1 MFDGAA
7 IYTASEALDMLGD
20 QQSIQVDEKNLS
32 SDLNPIIENSNSRK
46 EIVFIDSGV
55 DNYQTIVDAIDS
67 SKSIYLIDSNENGFD
82 KMQNVLQGQSDV
94 DAVHI
99 IGHASAG
106 QVVLG
111 NSVLNADTINSFS
124 NTLQSIGNSLTPDGD
139 LLFYGCN
146 LAQGEQGKLLIQ
158 QIGNITQADIAAS
171 DDVTGKD
178 GDWLLEVEKGIIE
191 AKSLE
196 VNHYD
201 SNLVSLAGVSSSSGF
216 VVESGTD
223 LRAGQNAANTAS
235 NASDH
240 TDGYKPYVVAL
251 ERENLTTGS
260 FDFYKQS
267 ITGTGF
273 DENNSGVDNNNSP
286 DITSNTTTVTAS
298 SSNPLNVY
306 YIMATESTGRSTVR
320 SITFDGE
327 IVGVWFNMENIIEY
341 STVDKDGATYHTINQ
356 HGNGNKNAFSTEGLK
371 TNWGTNITIT
381 SKPIVSGQ
389 SYKSDWFG
397 VDTDSNT
404 LYVGFN
410 NNSKHGDIIR
420 VFTKSGNNAPVA
432 RDDDGVVNED
442 ATLTVSDGANKSATG
457 SYDTNGEHSGDVIH
471 TSNTDSY
478 DTDADGDTLTV
489 NAVRVGSTEGSGT
502 SGIVGSGL
510 TGTYGTLTLASNGSY
525 TYVADQAAA
534 DALDA
539 GDVVYDYF
547 NYDVYDGSL
556 TDTAVITIRV
566 IGVNDDV
573 TAVNDYGV
581 VTEDATL
588 TVTNGESQN
597 LSGSYD
603 THDEHSGDI
612 SANDTDPDASP
623 THTITAIRTGS
634 DEGSG
639 TAGSIGSA
647 LTGTYGQLTLAADGS
662 YTYVANQDAADA
674 LDVGDTVSD
683 YFNYT
688 VSDGTDTD
696 TGVIRIYILGAND
709 TPVAQN
715 DEGLITEGSTL
726 TVSNGD
732 NANVSGS
739 YDATGEHTGD
749 VMDTS
754 SSSHSDSDADASA
767 SLVVSAIRTGRESA
781 AAATFVDSKSV
792 QGNIPTGLAFNTD
805 GTKMFVTNVTNDDID
820 EYTLSTGFDVSTA
833 SYDSNFSV
841 ASQDGGPQGIAFNT
855 DGTKM
860 FIGGKDNG
868 KVFEY
873 TLSTGFDVSTASFVD
888 GFSISSQET
897 HISDLAFS
905 TDGTKMFIVGT
916 NSTSVFEYNLS
927 TGFDVSTASYVDG
940 FSVSSQ
946 ETLPTGLEFSADGK
960 RMFITGNNGDDVT
973 EYKLTT
979 AFDVSTASHV
989 GEFDVS
995 SQEMQA
1001 SSIAFN
1007 AEGTKMFVLGYKG
1020 DDVNEYNL
1028 TSAFRVANDTGSVGS
1043 ALIGAYGTLT
1053 MSSDGSYT
1061 YAANSS
1067 IEGLDSGE
1075 SVYDYFTYTV
1085 DDQLNDNSTDT
1096 AELKITVLGASNTK
1110 PVARDDVGV
1119 ILENGTL
1126 TVNDGDNAN
1135 ETSDSGTTY
1144 NATGEHSGDVINT
1157 SSTTHYDT
1165 DADGDTLIVTKVRTG
1180 NTEDAGTAGTIGSAL
1195 TGTYGQLTLNAN
1207 GSYTYVANQTAADE
1221 LDDGDIVYDYFNY
1234 TVDDQTGAT
1243 NDEDHGL
1250 ITITVIGI
1258 NDAPIA
1264 QNDEGVIVEGST
1276 LTVANSANANVSGSY
1291 DATGEHSGDVIDTS
1305 SSSHTDSDADASA
1318 SLSITHI
1325 KLSGGSNSTVA
1336 SSSSYNSNG
1345 TQIVGTYGT
1354 LTIGADGSYTYAATT
1369 AAADA
1374 LDTGEEG
1381 IDTFV
1386 YTLSDG
1392 TDIATANLT
1401 IKVLGD
1407 NDAPVAQDDSGT
1419 IVEDGTL
1426 TVSDGDGTSTVAG
1439 ASFVDRFSVLSQD
1452 SGPDSLAFSTD
1463 GTKMF
1468 VLGATGDDVNEYTLS
1483 TGFDVSTASFVDSF
1497 SVSSQDTNPRGLAF
1511 NTDGTKMFVTGN
1523 NGDDVNEYTLSTGF
1537 DVSTASFVDSFSIS
1551 SQDTMP
1557 AGLAFNT
1564 DGTKMFVSMQG
1575 GDDVHEYTLSTGFD
1589 VSTASSVDSFS
1600 VGSQTNSQHD
1610 LAFSTDGTKMFVV
1623 ASSGDV
1629 HEYTLSTG
1637 FDVSTAS
1644 FVGSFDIEGQE
1655 RMSYGIAFNTDGT
1668 KMFISGRY
1676 HAAVAEFTLTTPFSL
1691 VDVSGEHTGDVI
1703 DSSNTSTRDTDVDI
1717 ETLTVT
1723 AVRLGSSEGSG
1734 TAGTVG
1740 SALTGTYGQLT
1751 LNSNGSYTYVA
1762 NQTAADNLDAGDV
1775 ATDSFNYT
1783 VSDGTDTDTAVI
1795 TITVI
1800 GINDAPSAQNDVGV
1814 IVEDGTLTVTNGS
1827 NATLTGDSY
1836 DATGE
1841 NSGDLIDTSSSSHTD
1856 SDLDT
1861 SASLSITQI
1870 KKDGGSNSAVASG
1883 SSYNSSGT
1891 QVTGTYGTLTI
1902 GADGSYTY
1910 AATADAADPLDVGE
1924 SDTDVFVYTL
1934 SDGTATTTATLTIT
1948 ILGANDAPV
1957 ARDDTGTINEGDTLT
1972 VSNDDNPS
1980 IVAGASFVDSFDSS
1994 SQEGTPTGLAFNNDG
2009 TKMFV
2014 VGFSSDS
2021 VNEYTLSTAFDVS
2034 TSSFVDA
2041 FSTSSQDGRATG
2053 IAFNNDGTKMF
2064 LTGYDGDDVNE
2075 YTLST
2080 GFDVSTASFV
2090 DSFSVS
2096 SQEDNPS
2103 DLAFNSDG
2111 TKMFVVGITG
2121 DDINEYTLSTGFD
2134 VSTASYDSNFSV
2146 ASQDTEPTGLTFSTD
2161 GKKMFVIGNSG
2172 NDVNEYTLSTGFD
2185 VSTAS
2190 FVDAF
2195 DVSGQEGNP
2204 RAIAFNNDG
2213 TKMFILGNGG
2223 NDVNEYTLTSPFSLV
2238 NISGE
2243 HSGDVIDTN
2252 STTNYDTDVD
2262 VETLTV
2268 TAVRTGSSEGSGTA
2282 GTVGSALT
2290 GTYGQLT
2297 LNSNGSY
2304 TYVANQ
2310 AAAEALDAGDVV
2322 TDSFNYTVSDGTDTD
2337 IAVIAITVIGVNDA
2351 PTAQDDVGVINEDAE
2366 FSVLDGANK
2375 NETGGSFNASGEHS
2389 GDVINTTSASH
2400 VDSDADASASLTIT
2414 SIKKTGGSESAVAIG
2429 SSYNSNGT
2437 QVTGTYG
2444 TLTIGAN
2451 GSYNYSANLDAAD
2464 GIADGESATDV
2475 FVYTLSDGTDT
2486 TTANITI
2493 TILGQNDALT
2503 AQNDEG
2509 VIMEGSTLTV
2519 SNGSNANVSG
2529 SYDATGEHSGDV
2541 LDTTSSSHKDSDP
2554 DTSDT
2559 LTITHI
2565 KKDGGSNSTVS
2576 SGSSYNSSG
2585 TAVTGAYGTL
2595 TIGADGSYKYVA
2607 QSDIS
2612 GFDAG
2617 ETLTDTFTYTVSDGN
2632 GSTGTANIVITLLGD
2647 DGNTNNAPVARDDE
2661 GVIVE
2666 DGTLTVT
2673 DGANANESGGS
2684 YNATGEY
2691 SGDLINTSST
2701 THYDTDAD
2709 SDTITIT
2716 QIRTSSGSDSAVSS
2730 GSSYNSNGTSVTG
2743 TYGTLTIGA
2752 DGSYTYVADQT
2763 AADALDL
2770 NDSVTDTFVYTITD
2784 DASSP
2789 RSPLTDSA
2797 TLTITVLGIND
2808 TPTAVNDTDSVNE
2821 DGTVTKTGAQDDVL
2835 TDDTDPDESPTLT
2848 VTAIQPSGGSS
2859 SNVSSGSTY
2868 ASSGTSVTGTYG
2880 TLIIGADGSYTYT
2893 ADQSAADALDAGD
2906 TEDDVFTYTVTDEN
2920 GATATATI
2928 TITVTG
2934 INDTPVAQNDVGVIE
2949 EDATLTVANGDNANE
2964 TDDSGSTYNATGEHS
2979 GDVINTSSS
2988 THQDSD
2994 ADASASLSVS
3004 QIKKDGGSNS
3014 AVSSGSSYN
3023 SSGTSV
3029 TGTYGTLTIG
3039 ADGSYSYVADQAA
3052 ADALDLND
3060 SVTDTFVY
3068 TLSDGTATTTADIVI
3083 TVLGVNDTP
3092 VAVDDTDVVTENQT
3106 VTKTGAQDDV
3116 LDDDTDA
3123 DESSTL
3129 TVTAIQPSG
3138 GSSSNVSSGSTYDSS
3153 GTSVTGTYGTLTI
3166 GADGSY
3172 TYTADQSAA
3181 DALDDTETATDT
3193 FTYTVT
3199 DENGATATATI
3210 TITVNGS
3217 NDAPVARNDTGTVEE
3232 DATLTVSDGDNANA
3246 VSAATYVDAFD
3257 ISSQE
3262 FNPQGFTFSNDGTKM
3277 FLTGNNGD
3285 DVNEYT
3291 LTTGFDVSTA
3301 SFVDSFDISSQEL
3314 GPRDLAFSADGTKM
3328 FVVGVIGD
3336 DVNEYTL
3343 STAFDVSTSSFV
3355 DSFDISSQE
3364 NSPTG
3369 LAFNNDGT
3377 KMFIAGNGGDDINEY
3392 TLTTGFDV
3400 STASF
3405 VDSFDVSSQDTAP
3418 NGLTFNSD
3426 GTKMYVVGNQGNDIN
3441 EYDLTLGFDVSTASF
3456 VGALDVSSQDS
3467 APKAISFSHDGTKLF
3482 VLGTTNKSVF
3492 EYTLTT
3498 PFSLINV
3505 DAEHSGDVIDTS
3517 NTSSYDTDV
3526 DVETL
3531 TVTAVRTGSSEGSGT
3546 AGTVGSAL
3554 TGTYGQLTLNANG
3567 SYTYVANQSAADD
3580 LDAGDIVYDYFNYT
3594 VSDGDATDIAVI
3606 TITVVGVNDTPVA
3619 VDDTD
3624 SVNEDA
3630 TVTKTGSQDDAL
3642 YDDTDADDSDSL
3654 TVTAIAPSG
3663 GSTSTV
3669 SEGSTYASGGTTVT
3683 GTYGTLT
3690 IGADGSY
3697 TYTAD
3702 QSAAD
3707 DLDLNDTATDVFT
3720 YTVSDGANTTTA
3732 TITITVTGI
3741 NDDPVSQNDVG
3752 VILEDSTLTV
3762 ANSANA
3768 NVSGSY
3774 DATGEHSGDVIDTSS
3789 SSHTDSDP
3797 DDSATLTVTQIKKDG
3812 GSNSAVSSGSSYD
3825 SSGTSVTGTYGTLT
3839 IGADGSYSYA
3849 ADQSAA
3855 DDLDKDDQVTD
3866 VFTYTLSDGTE
3877 TTTAN
3882 ITITVIGINDTPTA
3896 VNDTDSVTED
3906 ERVTKTAVQ
3915 DDVLKDDSDVD
3926 DSAVLT
3932 VSNISHTNGNSGT
3945 VSSSTTHLTGTTIV
3959 GTYGT
3964 LTIGSNG
3971 SYTYI
3976 ADQDA
3981 ADSIASGSSETDVFT
3996 YTVTDENGATATAT
4010 LTITVNG
4017 ADNNV
4022 VGVNDTGAVDAGSTL
4037 SVTPDSAGLLSND
4050 TDNGVAALTVGEASV
4065 TEIRT
4070 GRENRSGTSGTVG
4083 TELTGTYGVL
4093 TLNSDGTYTY
4103 VANTD
4108 AAKAIAPG
4116 DTEKDYFTY
4125 TLSDGT
4131 STDTAQLTITVTGL
4145 NDPPTSTPPP
4155 TIYAV
4160 ENQTIKTQTKIF
4172 FDDPDPKN
4180 NTYGQLTYSVSGLPS
4195 GLTINDNGRLNGKL
4209 KEGTYTFTVTA
4220 TDGGGLS
4227 TSQTFTIVVGKK
4239 TGGPGE
4245 PPPPP
4250 IVVNKKTL
4258 ESAIANKIVTFETPQ
4273 TDNRVP
4279 DLEVRSSLASIVKEY
4294 SFNGGMKVIDVAVED
4309 LNIDQSG
4316 RPGINENTI
4325 LGFAIGDDYRL
4336 NVKQYTGTLEDGSK
4350 LPDWIR
4356 VDPATGQTIVQF
4368 PENVYS
4374 VDVKVI
4380 AIDNDNTTREINV
4393 TLDKSSVSRDTAL
4406 KRDLEPFIDRSAA
4419 LKTEVTVDEKGQ
4431 IILESNDGSRD
4442 DVLNPN
4448 DSSNDDNQIEDPNN
4462 QSNLDNTPVMPEI
4475 IEETPAQDNLALD
4488 NQNPELEEKVVK
4500 FASLQDQ
4507 IDLEFDEHENYG
4519 DKILK
4524 VSG

>member
-111 NSVLNADTINSFS
+111 NSILNADTINSFS

-216 VVESGTD
+216 VVESGTN

-260 FDFYKQS
+260 FNFYKQS

-273 DENNSGVDNNNSP
+273 DESNSGVDNNNSP

-341 STVDKDGATYHTINQ
+341 STVDKDNTTYHTINQ

-420 VFTKSGNNAPVA
+420 VFAKSGNNAPVA
-432 RDDDGVVNED
+432 VDDTDSVNED
-442 ATLTVSDGANKSATG
+442 ATVTK
-457 SYDTNGEHSGDVIH
+457 
-471 TSNTDSY
+471 TSSQNDALNDDS
-478 DTDADGDTLTV
+478 DADGDTITV
-489 NAVRVGSTEGSGT
+489 TQVKPSGGSNSAVSSGSSYNSSGT
-502 SGIVGSGL
+502 TV
-510 TGTYGTLTLASNGSY
+510 TGTYGQLTIGADGSY
-525 TYVADQAAA
+525 TYIANQAAA
-534 DALDA
+534 DALDEGTGGNA
-539 GDVVYDYF
+539 SDTVTDVFVYTIS
-547 NYDVYDGSL
+547 DGNGG
-556 TDTAVITIRV
+556 TDTANITIT
-566 IGVNDDV
+566 ITGVNDTP
-573 TAVNDYGV
+573 TAVNDFGA
-581 VTEDATL
+581 VTEDL
-588 TVTNGESQN
+588 TITITNDESGN

-612 SANDTDPDASP
+612 LSNDTDPDASP
-623 THTITAIRTGS
+623 THTVTAVRIGS
-634 DEGSG
+634 VAGSG
-639 TAGSIGSA
+639 TAGTVGSA
-647 LTGTYGQLTLAADGS
+647 LTGTYGQLTLNANGS
-662 YTYVANQDAADA
+662 YSYTANQDAADA

-688 VSDGTDTD
+688 MDDEHDATSTA
-696 TGVIRIYILGAND
+696 VIRIYILGAND
-709 TPVAQN
+709 TPVARDDQ
-715 DEGLITEGSTL
+715 GLISEGSTL

-732 NANVSGS
+732 NANESGGT
-739 YDATGEHTGD
+739 YDSTGEHTGD
-749 VMDTS
+749 VIDTS
-754 SSSHSDSDADASA
+754 LAGSQDTDADASA

-792 QGNIPTGLAFNTD
+792 QSGITGGIAFNTD
-805 GTKMFVTNVTNDDID
+805 GTKMFVANVANDDVD

-841 ASQDGGPQGIAFNT
+841 ASQDGGPNGIAFNT

-860 FIGGKDNG
+860 FIAGKQTDSIY
-868 KVFEY
+868 EY
-873 TLSTGFDVSTASFVD
+873 TLSTGFDVSTASYD
-888 GFSISSQET
+888 SSFSIASQEGSVT
-897 HISDLAFS
+897 DLAFN

-916 NSTSVFEYNLS
+916 DDDTVDEYNLS

-940 FSVSSQ
+940 FSVQSQ
-946 ETLPTGLEFSADGK
+946 ETVPTGLEFSADGK

-989 GEFDVS
+989 GQFDVS
-995 SQEMQA
+995 SQETQA

-1007 AEGTKMFVLGYKG
+1007 ADGTKMFVLGFNG
-1020 DDVNEYNL
+1020 EDVNEYNL

-1096 AELKITVLGASNTK
+1096 AELKITVLGAANTK
-1110 PVARDDVGV
+1110 PVARNDVGV

-1135 ETSDSGTTY
+1135 ETGDSGTTY

-1165 DADGDTLIVTKVRTG
+1165 DADGDTLIVTEVRTG

-1258 NDAPIA
+1258 NDAPTA
-1264 QNDEGVIVEGST
+1264 QNDEGVILEGST
-1276 LTVANSANANVSGSY
+1276 LTVANGDNANETNDSGSTFN
-1291 DATGEHSGDVIDTS
+1291 ATGEHSGDVIDTS

-1369 AAADA
+1369 AAANA

-1407 NDAPVAQDDSGT
+1407 NDAPVARDDSGT

-1426 TVSDGDGTSTVAG
+1426 TVSDGAGNSTIAG
-1439 ASFVDRFSVLSQD
+1439 ASYVDSINLYILSGYSGGYPQD
-1452 SGPDSLAFSTD
+1452 IKFNND

-1468 VLGATGDDVNEYTLS
+1468 VVGDSTDDIREYHLTTGFDISTASYDSLFSVASQDTNPRGLAFNNDGTKMFVAGWSNQRVFEYHLTTGFDISTASYDSNLSISSNAGGSNGLAFNSDGTKMFVNAANSSDEVVEYTLS
-1483 TGFDVSTASFVDSF
+1483 TGFDVSTASYDSSFVTQ
-1497 SVSSQDTNPRGLAF
+1497 SQDTSPQGLAF
-1511 NTDGTKMFVTGN
+1511 SNDGKKMFVAGDT
-1523 NGDDVNEYTLSTGF
+1523 GDDIN
-1537 DVSTASFVDSFSIS
+1537 
-1551 SQDTMP
+1551 
-1557 AGLAFNT
+1557 
-1564 DGTKMFVSMQG
+1564 
-1575 GDDVHEYTLSTGFD
+1575 
-1589 VSTASSVDSFS
+1589 
-1600 VGSQTNSQHD
+1600 
-1610 LAFSTDGTKMFVV
+1610 
-1623 ASSGDV
+1623 
-1629 HEYTLSTG
+1629 EYTLSTG

-1644 FVGSFDIEGQE
+1644 FVGSFDVSSQGTTPT
-1655 RMSYGIAFNTDGT
+1655 GITFNNDGT
-1668 KMFISGRY
+1668 KMFITDRSGSLGTHSVDEY
-1676 HAAVAEFTLTTPFSL
+1676 TLTTPFSL

-1703 DSSNTSTRDTDVDI
+1703 DTANTSTYDTDVDV
-1717 ETLTVT
+1717 ETLTVS
-1723 AVRLGSSEGSG
+1723 AVRKGSSEGAG
-1734 TAGTVG
+1734 DPGTVG

-1783 VSDGTDTDTAVI
+1783 VSDGTATDTAVI

-1800 GINDAPSAQNDVGV
+1800 GVNDAPSAQNDVGV

-1870 KKDGGSNSAVASG
+1870 KKDGGSNSAVAVG

-2014 VGFSSDS
+2014 VGFSSDA

-2041 FSTSSQDGRATG
+2041 FTTSSQDGRATG

-2064 LTGYDGDDVNE
+2064 LTGFDGDDVNE

-2096 SQEDNPS
+2096 SQEDSPS

-2111 TKMFVVGITG
+2111 TKMFVVGVTG

-2161 GKKMFVIGNSG
+2161 GKKMFVIGNTG

-2190 FVDAF
+2190 FVDSF

-2268 TAVRTGSSEGSGTA
+2268 TAVRTGSSEGLGTA

-2322 TDSFNYTVSDGTDTD
+2322 TDSFNYTVSDGTSGTVATDT
-2337 IAVIAITVIGVNDA
+2337 AVITITVIGVNDA
-2351 PTAQDDVGVINEDAE
+2351 PTAQDDVGVINEDDE

-2475 FVYTLSDGTDT
+2475 FVYTLSDGTAT

-2493 TILGQNDALT
+2493 TILGANDNPT

-2509 VIMEGSTLTV
+2509 VINEGSTLTV
-2519 SNGSNANVSG
+2519 ENSDNANVSGSYDASGEHSGDVINTTSSSHKDSDPDTSNTLSITHIKLSGGSNSTVASGSSYNSSGTAVTGTYGTLTIGADGSYKYVANSNISGLGDGQSVTDTFVYTIKDNANATTTANIVIKVLGLDSEGSGNNNPVATNNTNSVNEDATVSATDGSTGVTGDVLTNDTDADGDTLTVSAIQNSSGTSGTLGSGLTGTYGTLTINADGSYSYVADQSAADDLDSGDQVTDVFTYTVSDGNGGQDTATITITITGVNDAPVAVDDTDAVLEDATITQTGAQDDVLNDDSDADDSASLSVINISHSNGNTGSVSSGSTYNSSSTQIVGTYGTLNIGADGSYTYTADQSAADDLDAGDVVTDVFTYTLTDGTTSDNQTATLTITVTGINDTPVAQDDVGVIAEDSTLTVTNGANANVSG

-2541 LDTTSSSHKDSDP
+2541 IDTSSSTHEDSDA
-2554 DTSDT
+2554 DDSAS
-2559 LTITHI
+2559 LSVSQIR
-2565 KKDGGSNSTVS
+2565 KDGGSDSSVS
-2576 SGSSYNSSG
+2576 SGSSYDSS
-2585 TAVTGAYGTL
+2585 
-2595 TIGADGSYKYVA
+2595 
-2607 QSDIS
+2607 
-2612 GFDAG
+2612 
-2617 ETLTDTFTYTVSDGN
+2617 
-2632 GSTGTANIVITLLGD
+2632 
-2647 DGNTNNAPVARDDE
+2647 
-2661 GVIVE
+2661 
-2666 DGTLTVT
+2666 
-2673 DGANANESGGS
+2673 
-2684 YNATGEY
+2684 
-2691 SGDLINTSST
+2691 
-2701 THYDTDAD
+2701 
-2709 SDTITIT
+2709 
-2716 QIRTSSGSDSAVSS
+2716 
-2730 GSSYNSNGTSVTG
+2730 GTSVTG

-2752 DGSYTYVADQT
+2752 DGSYTYVADQA

-2770 NDSVTDTFVYTITD
+2770 NDSVDDVFTYT
-2784 DASSP
+2784 
-2789 RSPLTDSA
+2789 LTDGTTSTTA
-2797 TLTITVLGIND
+2797 NITITVKGIND
-2808 TPTAVNDTDSVNE
+2808 DPVAVNDTDSVSE
-2821 DGTVTKTGAQDDVL
+2821 GGTVTKTGSQDDVL
-2835 TDDTDPDESPTLT
+2835 SDDTDADEDATLT

-2868 ASSGTSVTGTYG
+2868 
-2880 TLIIGADGSYTYT
+2880 
-2893 ADQSAADALDAGD
+2893 Q
-2906 TEDDVFTYTVTDEN
+2906 
-2920 GATATATI
+2920 
-2928 TITVTG
+2928 
-2934 INDTPVAQNDVGVIE
+2934 
-2949 EDATLTVANGDNANE
+2949 
-2964 TDDSGSTYNATGEHS
+2964 
-2979 GDVINTSSS
+2979 
-2988 THQDSD
+2988 
-2994 ADASASLSVS
+2994 
-3004 QIKKDGGSNS
+3004 
-3014 AVSSGSSYN
+3014 
-3023 SSGTSV
+3023 
-3029 TGTYGTLTIG
+3029 
-3039 ADGSYSYVADQAA
+3039 
-3052 ADALDLND
+3052 
-3060 SVTDTFVY
+3060 
-3068 TLSDGTATTTADIVI
+3068 
-3083 TVLGVNDTP
+3083 
-3092 VAVDDTDVVTENQT
+3092 
-3106 VTKTGAQDDV
+3106 
-3116 LDDDTDA
+3116 
-3123 DESSTL
+3123 
-3129 TVTAIQPSG
+3129 
-3138 GSSSNVSSGSTYDSS
+3138 SS

-3172 TYTADQSAA
+3172 TYTADQAAA

-3328 FVVGVIGD
+3328 FVVGVLGD

-3377 KMFIAGNGGDDINEY
+3377 KMFIAGNGGDDVNEY

-3467 APKAISFSHDGTKLF
+3467 APKAISFNHDGTKLF

-3526 DVETL
+3526 DLETL

-3546 AGTVGSAL
+3546 VGIVGSAL

-3594 VSDGDATDIAVI
+3594 VSDGDASDIAVI

-3654 TVTAIAPSG
+3654 TVTAIAPSS

-3741 NDDPVSQNDVG
+3741 NDDPVAQNDVG

-3812 GSNSAVSSGSSYD
+3812 GSNSAVSSGSSYN

-3877 TTTAN
+3877 STTAN

-3896 VNDTDSVTED
+3896 VNDTDSVNED

-3915 DDVLKDDSDVD
+3915 DDVLNDDSDVD

-3981 ADSIASGSSETDVFT
+3981 ADSIASGSSDTDVFT

-4017 ADNNV
+4017 ADNEV

-4037 SVTPDSAGLLSND
+4037 TVTPDSNGLLSND
-4050 TDNGVAALTVGEASV
+4050 TDNGQAALSVGEASI

-4083 TELTGTYGVL
+4083 STLTGTYGTL

-4108 AAKAIAPG
+4108 AAKAIAPA
-4116 DTEKDYFTY
+4116 DTKIDYFTY
-4125 TLSDGT
+4125 TINDGT
-4131 STDTAQLTITVTGL
+4131 STDTAQLAITVTGI
-4145 NDPPTSTPPP
+4145 NEAPTSTAPP
-4155 TIYAV
+4155 TIRAV
-4160 ENQTIKTQTKIF
+4160 EDQPIKFQTKIF
-4172 FDDPDPKN
+4172 FDDPDPKSSI
-4180 NTYGQLTYSVSGLPS
+4180 YGQLTYSVSGLPF
-4195 GLTINDNGRLNGKL
+4195 GLKINDNGRINGKL
-4209 KEGTYTFTVTA
+4209 PEGTYTFTVTA
-4220 TDGGGLS
+4220 TDGGNLS
-4227 TSQTFTIVVGKK
+4227 TSQTFTIVVGKPPPK
-4239 TGGPGE
+4239 GD

-4250 IVVNKKTL
+4250 VVLNKKTI
-4258 ESAIANKIVTFETPQ
+4258 ETAIANKIVTFETPK
-4273 TDNRVP
+4273 TDNKVN
-4279 DLEVRSSLASIVKEY
+4279 DLEVRSSIASIVKEY
-4294 SFNGGMKVIDVAVED
+4294 TFNGGMKVIDVAVED

-4336 NVKQYTGTLEDGSK
+4336 NVKQYTGTLEDGSE
-4350 LPDWIR
+4350 LPNWIR
-4356 VDPATGQTIVQF
+4356 VDPSTGQTIVQF
-4368 PENVYS
+4368 PENIYS

-4380 AIDNDNTTREINV
+4380 AIDTDNTTREINV
-4393 TLDKSSVSRDTAL
+4393 TLDKNSVSRDTAL

-4431 IILESNDGSRD
+4431 IILESNDRSRD

-4462 QSNLDNTPVMPEI
+4462 QSNLENAPVIPEI